1 MAVDARLADALYN
14 LGNAHRQAG
23 EEGRA
28 IDYISQAI
36 QLQSGRADWQCNL
49 GDLLVRKLRLDEAV
63 ASYEAALEIDSGD
76 ARAYDGRGR
85 ALQLLGR
92 AQEADAD
99 FRKALELQPEKAHV
113 HSDWLLSLH
122 YWRGAEPLLEEHLAW
137 AKRHT
142 RGIGRQAVRAPHER
156 RPKRRMNIGY
166 FSPDFKRHSVAGF
179 IEPLLAAHDRSRFKI
194 FCYGNVLS
202 PDATTKRIADA
213 GEE

>member
-76 ARAYDGRGR
+76 ARFLDGRARSLPRIGM
-85 ALQLLGR
+85 AD
-92 AQEADAD
+92 EA
-99 FRKALELQPEKAHV
+99 
-113 HSDWLLSLH
+113 
-122 YWRGAEPLLEEHLAW
+122 GAVFL
-137 AKRHT
+137 
-142 RGIGRQAVRAPHER
+142 
-156 RPKRRMNIGY
+156 M
-166 FSPDFKRHSVAGF
+166 
-179 IEPLLAAHDRSRFKI
+179 
-194 FCYGNVLS
+194 
-202 PDATTKRIADA
+202 
-213 GEE
+213 